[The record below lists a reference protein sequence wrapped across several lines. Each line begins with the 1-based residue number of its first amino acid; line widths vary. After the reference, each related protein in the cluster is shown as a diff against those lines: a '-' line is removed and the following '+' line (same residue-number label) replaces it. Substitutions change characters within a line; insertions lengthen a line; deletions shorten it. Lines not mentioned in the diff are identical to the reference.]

1 MKNTVLKFGLYGF
14 LLGLG
19 LFLLG
24 LVILEDS
31 DLSIAEIFGYATM
44 IASLSFVFV
53 GIKHYRDNVNNG
65 TISVGKALGVG
76 ILISGFPALG
86 VSIADYIY
94 TAFINPNF
102 YNEYVESMKAQGHME
117 PIPEW
122 SSSTMALLMFVT
134 VLLLGFI
141 ISLISALIL
150 QNKN

>member
-1 MKNTVLKFGLYGF
+1 MKNTVLKFGLFGF
-14 LLGLG
+14 LLGIS

-31 DLSIAEIFGYATM
+31 DTSIAEIFGYATM

-53 GIKHYRDNVNNG
+53 GIKHYRDKENNG
-65 TISVGKALGVG
+65 TISVGKALGIG
-76 ILISGFPALG
+76 MLISSFPAVG
-86 VSIADYIY
+86 VAIADYIY

-102 YNEYVESMKAQGHME
+102 YNEYVESMKARGHME

-122 SSSTMALLMFVT
+122 SSGTMALLMFVT

-141 ISLISALIL
+141 ISLLSALIL